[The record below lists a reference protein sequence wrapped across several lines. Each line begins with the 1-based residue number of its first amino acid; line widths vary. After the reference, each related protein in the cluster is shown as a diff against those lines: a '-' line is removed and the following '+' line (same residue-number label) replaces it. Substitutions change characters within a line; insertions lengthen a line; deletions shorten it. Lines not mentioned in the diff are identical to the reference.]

1 MTYDAVLLR
10 KGAGNELNDSLNVEE
25 KYEQKQTLILLETV
39 WYYAIWVV
47 CLQRKVITRKKR
59 IPMNQIHTSTVCYKK
74 KRGS

>member
-39 WYYAIWVV
+39 
-47 CLQRKVITRKKR
+47 
-59 IPMNQIHTSTVCYKK
+59 
-74 KRGS
+74 